1 MSHKVPVDVFKW
13 IENISEFSK
22 DFMENYSRNS
32 NERFDVHINLPFLL
46 EGIKVAK
53 SWKTWSQ
60 VSW

>member
-32 NERFDVHINLPFLL
+32 NKRFDVHINLPFLL
-46 EGIKVAK
+46 ERIKVAK
-53 SWKTWSQ
+53 S
-60 VSW
+60 